1 MIGSGPRWT
10 TSSPLGRVET
20 GRDALRIAR
29 PEDLSF
35 MFYDAVTNSHGL
47 RWDPFKA
54 LISPRPIGW
63 ISTLGRNRVVNLA
76 PYSFFNAV
84 ATDPHFVMFSS
95 GGRKDSQRNAEE
107 TGEFVCS
114 LATFELRDAMNRT
127 SQHVGPEVDE
137 MEMAGLTPA
146 ASKMV
151 TPPRVAESPVA
162 FECKY
167 WRTIELPGLD
177 GGPGTHAIVLGQVV
191 GVHIDDAAIVD
202 GKVDVTKLK
211 PIARLGYGDYAV
223 IDEVFELSRP

>member
-1 MIGSGPRWT
+1 
-10 TSSPLGRVET
+10 
-20 GRDALRIAR
+20 
-29 PEDLSF
+29 
-35 MFYDAVTNSHGL
+35 MFYDAVANTHGL

-54 LISPRPIGW
+54 LVSPRPIGW
-63 ISTLGRNRVVNLA
+63 ISTLGANGVVNLA

-84 ATDPHFVMFSS
+84 STDPHFVMFSS

-114 LATFELRDAMNRT
+114 LATYDLREAMNRT
-127 SQHVGPEVDE
+127 SEQVAPEVDE
-137 MEMAGLTPA
+137 MVLAGLTPA
-146 ASKMV
+146 PSKLV
-151 TPPRVAESPVA
+151 APPRVAESPVA

-167 WRTIELPGLD
+167 WRTIELPGPD

-191 GVHIDDAAIVD
+191 GVHIDDAAIVGD
-202 GKVDVTKLK
+202 KVDVTRLK

>member
-1 MIGSGPRWT
+1 
-10 TSSPLGRVET
+10 
-20 GRDALRIAR
+20 
-29 PEDLSF
+29 
-35 MFYDAVTNSHGL
+35 MFYDAVANTHGL

-54 LISPRPIGW
+54 LVSPRPIGW
-63 ISTLGRNRVVNLA
+63 ISTLAANGVVNLA

-114 LATFELRDAMNRT
+114 LATYDLREAMNRT
-127 SQHVGPEVDE
+127 SEHVAPDVDE
-137 MEMAGLTPA
+137 MVLAGLTPA
-146 ASKMV
+146 PSKLV
-151 TPPRVAESPVA
+151 APPRVAESPVA

-167 WRTIELPGLD
+167 WRTIELPGPD

-191 GVHIDDAAIVD
+191 GIHIDDAAIVGD
-202 GKVDVTKLK
+202 KVDVTKLK

>member
-1 MIGSGPRWT
+1 
-10 TSSPLGRVET
+10 
-20 GRDALRIAR
+20 
-29 PEDLSF
+29 
-35 MFYDAVTNSHGL
+35 MFYDAVANTHGL

-54 LISPRPIGW
+54 LVSPRPIGW
-63 ISTLGRNRVVNLA
+63 ISTLGANGVVNLA

-84 ATDPHFVMFSS
+84 STDPHYVMFSS

-114 LATFELRDAMNRT
+114 LATYDLRDAMNRT
-127 SQHVGPEVDE
+127 SQHVAPEVDE
-137 MEMAGLTPA
+137 MALAGLTPA
-146 ASKMV
+146 PSKLV
-151 TPPRVAESPVA
+151 APPRVAESPVA

-167 WRTIELPGLD
+167 WRTIELPGPD

-191 GVHIDDAAIVD
+191 GVHIDDAAIVGD
-202 GKVDVTKLK
+202 KVDVTRLK

>member
-20 GRDALRIAR
+20 RRSARRIEN
-29 PEDLSF
+29 PEDLRF
-35 MFYDAVTNSHGL
+35 MYYDAVANTHGL
-47 RWDPFKA
+47 QWDPFKA
-54 LISPRPIGW
+54 LVSPRPIGW
-63 ISTLGRNRVVNLA
+63 ISTLGKNGVVNLA

-84 ATDPHFVMFSS
+84 ATDPHFLMFSS

-137 MEMAGLTPA
+137 MEMVGLKPA
-146 ASKMV
+146 PSNMV
-151 TPPRVAESPVA
+151 APPRVAESPVA

-167 WRTIELPGLD
+167 WRTIELPGPD
-177 GGPGTHAIVLGQVV
+177 GAPGTHAIVLGQVV